1 MFLQIINW
9 KVCRISL
16 LRKLLSK
23 KFVSECIMS
32 VTWNF
37 PHDSQNK
44 HTCKKLLF
52 SNDYDV
58 QLLINTLI
66 LVLFLIGTQN
76 CFFVTR
82 SDKTKKNFSLFQ
94 YWSCYTTNVLWQQR
108 RKKHCNCINFVH
120 TNNVYFWKL
129 YSFKIHLLHPFV
141 YQYLSLPITIECYW
155 GQKEK
160 IWMNKRNF

>member
-1 MFLQIINW
+1 
-9 KVCRISL
+9 
-16 LRKLLSK
+16 
-23 KFVSECIMS
+23 MS

-82 SDKTKKNFSLFQ
+82 SDKTKKIFL
-94 YWSCYTTNVLWQQR
+94 
-108 RKKHCNCINFVH
+108 
-120 TNNVYFWKL
+120 YFNIGVVTPQMFFGNK
-129 YSFKIHLLHPFV
+129 
-141 YQYLSLPITIECYW
+141 
-155 GQKEK
+155 GEK
-160 IWMNKRNF
+160 NIVTV

>member
-1 MFLQIINW
+1 MIL
-9 KVCRISL
+9 RISTHA
-16 LRKLLSK
+16 RN
-23 KFVSECIMS
+23 FCS
-32 VTWNF
+32 VTLWCTTFDIYFNF
-37 PHDSQNK
+37 GSIPHRDSE
-44 HTCKKLLF
+44 
-52 SNDYDV
+52 
-58 QLLINTLI
+58 
-66 LVLFLIGTQN
+66 LFLCHTLWQ
-76 CFFVTR
+76 
-82 SDKTKKNFSLFQ
+82 DKKNFSLFQ